1 MRYFFNLYI
10 KGVIIGIGKIIPGVS
25 GSVLAMSL
33 GIYEEAIKAINHF
46 FKDISR
52 HFKFLFVVGLGI
64 ITSVVLTSN
73 IIKYF
78 LNHFYLPTMLLF
90 IGLIIGGISLFFK
103 KIKQEKTTKV
113 DIGIASIVFIGMI
126 VISIFSQEKSFEIF
140 NHLNDITFF
149 LILGIIEAITMIVPG
164 ISGTVIFMLIG
175 CYNKLIDFLSNLF
188 VIDNFKILV
197 SFGIGIVIGT
207 LIVVK
212 LIDYLLNK
220 YKTKTYM
227 AILGF
232 TISSILLLFIQTLNN
247 SYSFTQIIIGL
258 LLLGL
263 GYKIARKIN

>member
-1 MRYFFNLYI
+1 
-10 KGVIIGIGKIIPGVS
+10 
-25 GSVLAMSL
+25 
-33 GIYEEAIKAINHF
+33 
-46 FKDISR
+46 
-52 HFKFLFVVGLGI
+52 
-64 ITSVVLTSN
+64 
-73 IIKYF
+73 
-78 LNHFYLPTMLLF
+78 
-90 IGLIIGGISLFFK
+90 
-103 KIKQEKTTKV
+103 
-113 DIGIASIVFIGMI
+113 MI

-140 NHLNDITFF
+140 NHLNDITLF

>member
-1 MRYFFNLYI
+1 
-10 KGVIIGIGKIIPGVS
+10 
-25 GSVLAMSL
+25 
-33 GIYEEAIKAINHF
+33 
-46 FKDISR
+46 
-52 HFKFLFVVGLGI
+52 
-64 ITSVVLTSN
+64 
-73 IIKYF
+73 
-78 LNHFYLPTMLLF
+78 
-90 IGLIIGGISLFFK
+90 
-103 KIKQEKTTKV
+103 
-113 DIGIASIVFIGMI
+113 
-126 VISIFSQEKSFEIF
+126 
-140 NHLNDITFF
+140 
-149 LILGIIEAITMIVPG
+149 MIVPG